1 MKTVARIRHM
11 LHLAHCFR
19 TRTKWSIQSQNTE
32 YSRMKCVWTEPALYI
47 FIGHRFIFGRFF
59 KMTAEMK
66 IEPNIVSIVR
76 LGNYA
81 ISKCEINLIRKH
93 RIGILTSNWKGGKYK
108 WKSES
113 SRITK
118 SVNDDAGC
126 LSSKRN
132 FYRILKFFFSILFS
146 SNSWN
151 VEATYLRIGTHID
164 NEISWVIKL

>member
-1 MKTVARIRHM
+1 MKYSIPKYRIQPNEMCLNWTCIVYFHWPPF
-11 LHLAHCFR
+11 HFR
-19 TRTKWSIQSQNTE
+19 KIFQNDGWNENRTE
-32 YSRMKCVWTEPALYI
+32 YCFNCSFGKLWTKQ
-47 FIGHRFIFGRFF
+47 R
-59 KMTAEMK
+59 T
-66 IEPNIVSIVR
+66 
-76 LGNYA
+76 A

-151 VEATYLRIGTHID
+151 VEATYLWIGTHID